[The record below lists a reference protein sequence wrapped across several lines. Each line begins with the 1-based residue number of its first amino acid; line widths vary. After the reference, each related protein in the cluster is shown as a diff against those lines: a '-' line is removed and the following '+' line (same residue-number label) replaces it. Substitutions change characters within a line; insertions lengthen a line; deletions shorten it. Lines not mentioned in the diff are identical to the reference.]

1 MSNRPEH
8 KRSCNFTEMLDLLL
22 LLFFV
27 FFFFSCEYFVCC
39 PFIDQRTRSDRR
51 TNEVI
56 FFFQAETDES
66 VTDGKMEG
74 YLYRKPTMD
83 APNRKA
89 PIR

>member
-1 MSNRPEH
+1 MRNICTFKNDVWSLSLSWSVKVEGAPDE
-8 KRSCNFTEMLDLLL
+8 K
-22 LLFFV
+22 
-27 FFFFSCEYFVCC
+27 
-39 PFIDQRTRSDRR
+39 
-51 TNEVI
+51 
-56 FFFQAETDES
+56 ETDES